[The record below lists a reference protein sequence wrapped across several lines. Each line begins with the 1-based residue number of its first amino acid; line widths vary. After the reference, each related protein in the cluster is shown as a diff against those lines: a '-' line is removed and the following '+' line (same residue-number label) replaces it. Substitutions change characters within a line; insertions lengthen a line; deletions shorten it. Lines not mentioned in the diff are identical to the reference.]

1 MKRCPTCDRTYA
13 DDSTT
18 FCLADGSLLSAPYDP
33 GRQAPYD
40 SDATQRIPAR
50 LTNPPPTEVLP
61 TNPSPA
67 PVWPSYQSYAP
78 PIRRSNTST
87 YVIIAAVVLLV
98 GVGIFVAVK
107 VGQKSTT
114 PSSGGV
120 TLNANANAN
129 TNTNIKIETPAA
141 TDYLRTPWLSLE
153 VWQGGK
159 ANGLMK
165 VDVRRTK
172 VAMSREP
179 FEIRVPRLANN
190 PPVLITAWKSDDIF
204 SQLKDGDK
212 LDEESSSYFN
222 PYKSMADTS
231 AGSATLMLDNDAH
244 SFFDADRMK
253 SISDSQSTIF
263 FSSILDGEERSV
275 KDQSQDLYLVVFRDL
290 NKNGV
295 ADNGEFEFLVLDF

>member
-1 MKRCPTCDRTYA
+1 
-13 DDSTT
+13 
-18 FCLADGSLLSAPYDP
+18 
-33 GRQAPYD
+33 
-40 SDATQRIPAR
+40 
-50 LTNPPPTEVLP
+50 V
-61 TNPSPA
+61 
-67 PVWPSYQSYAP
+67 
-78 PIRRSNTST
+78 
-87 YVIIAAVVLLV
+87 VVLLV

-120 TLNANANAN
+120 TLNANANTNTN
-129 TNTNIKIETPAA
+129 TNTNINIETPPA
-141 TDYLRTPWLSLE
+141 TDYLRTPWLGLE

-159 ANGLMK
+159 ASGLMK
-165 VDVRRTK
+165 VDTRRTR

-179 FEIRVPRLANN
+179 FEIRVPRLTDNS
-190 PPVLITAWKSDDIF
+190 PVLITAWKSDDIF

-244 SFFDADRMK
+244 SFFDDERMK
-253 SISDSQSTIF
+253 SISASQSTIF
-263 FSSILDGEERSV
+263 ISSILDGDERSV

-290 NKNGV
+290 NKNQV
-295 ADNGEFEFLVLDF
+295 ADNGEFEFIILDF

>member
-1 MKRCPTCDRTYA
+1 
-13 DDSTT
+13 
-18 FCLADGSLLSAPYDP
+18 
-33 GRQAPYD
+33 
-40 SDATQRIPAR
+40 
-50 LTNPPPTEVLP
+50 
-61 TNPSPA
+61 
-67 PVWPSYQSYAP
+67 
-78 PIRRSNTST
+78 
-87 YVIIAAVVLLV
+87 
-98 GVGIFVAVK
+98 
-107 VGQKSTT
+107 
-114 PSSGGV
+114 
-120 TLNANANAN
+120 
-129 TNTNIKIETPAA
+129 
-141 TDYLRTPWLSLE
+141 LSLE

-165 VDVRRTK
+165 VDVRRTR

-179 FEIRVPRLANN
+179 FEIRVPRLAGN

-244 SFFDADRMK
+244 SFFDEERLK

-263 FSSILDGEERSV
+263 ISSILDGEERSV
-275 KDQSQDLYLVVFRDL
+275 KDQSQDLYLVVFRDF